1 MSRTFAF
8 RIIMTKWRNFFIMK
22 SVWRILIKKSKSDI
36 YRKEAFTV
44 AFYLNSET
52 GFMCIAYVVP
62 PSVV

>member
-8 RIIMTKWRNFFIMK
+8 RIMMTKLRIFFIMK
-22 SVWRILIKKSKSDI
+22 SVWRILIKKWKSDI

-52 GFMCIAYVVP
+52 GFMCIVIVDNFE
-62 PSVV
+62 V